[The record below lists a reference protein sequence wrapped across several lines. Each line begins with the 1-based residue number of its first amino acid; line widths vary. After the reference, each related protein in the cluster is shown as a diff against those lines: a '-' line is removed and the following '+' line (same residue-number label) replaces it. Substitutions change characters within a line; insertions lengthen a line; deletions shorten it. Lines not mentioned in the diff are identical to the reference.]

1 MRKPFVVPFIVGF
14 LFFLS
19 GNGVFAQ
26 NITIQEAKI
35 SVKGVLQEIS
45 RQSGTNFSYNPEAIN
60 TDQRISFYVKNASL
74 KETLDALSRQAPI
87 DWVLVENQI
96 VLTYS
101 ERQPDPEFFT
111 ISGFLTD
118 HTSGESLPGASVF
131 VRALSRGTS
140 TNAFGFYSLLLPK
153 GRHFVEYS
161 YIGFDSKKL
170 SMDLEKDQKQN
181 MSLDQISLALPDVLV
196 KTPTSDL
203 LNKKQLGAM
212 HINPGELR
220 NMPEFAGE
228 SGLIKSLESLP
239 GLKLHSDGSAFF
251 FARGGEKDQNLI
263 IIDDAPIYNP
273 AHLFGFYSIVIP
285 EFTKSIQ
292 VYKNDMPVSLG
303 DRLSSVIDIRTKD
316 GNLNHFEY
324 GGSFNPLLFR
334 LSLEGPIEKEK
345 SSFFVSLR
353 QSNFR
358 WLYGTAF
365 PNADLYFN
373 DFSVKWNYLF
383 SDKSRLFFTLFR
395 ATDVLADNA
404 SNAGINWGNLAL
416 TLRWNYLFNPKLF
429 SNTILSSSSYLYE
442 LKGGGNKWSSGIANI
457 TLKTN
462 FTYYISDRWTSH
474 FGAELHGYYFNPGQV
489 STSLPSTLIPS
500 AAATLSRK
508 SVLYGNA
515 HYRLPGKWQL
525 NAGLRLPV
533 WDNLAPATYFTFDEN
548 YQLQDTVVID
558 SGLYQQYVNL
568 DPRLSLS
575 YQPDSTSS
583 FKLSYG
589 QYHQYMQ
596 LISNSESPFTS
607 LEVWLPSSPTI
618 QPQRA
623 QQWSL
628 GYLKYFP
635 EAKVDFR
642 AELYY
647 KKMDH
652 QIDYEAHA
660 NTLVNPLLEGELRFG
675 QTRSYGLELFVK
687 KDFGKWYGWASYTYS
702 RTLRQTPD
710 VNGGREYPAFHDRPH
725 DVSVL
730 LNYEPHPRWT
740 LSAFWTAYTGSAF
753 SSPTGF
759 YTFNGQQIPLYGEK
773 NNDRLPNY
781 NRLDLSLRYALNKNP
796 DNKYK
801 HNLTFSIYNA
811 LAHENVVAVNF
822 NKILDD
828 NAQPV
833 VQANFIGTQNLVTTQ
848 IDLIRFFPSLT
859 YRFEWNAK
867 KEKS

>member
-1 MRKPFVVPFIVGF
+1 MIGF
-14 LFFLS
+14 LLLLS
-19 GNGVFAQ
+19 GNGAIAQ
-26 NITIQEAKI
+26 NINIPEAKI
-35 SVKGVLQEIS
+35 SVKAILQEIS
-45 RQSGTNFSYNPEAIN
+45 RQSGRNFSYNPEAIN
-60 TDQRISFYVKNASL
+60 TNQQISFSLKNASL
-74 KETLDALSRQAPI
+74 KEALDALSRQTPI
-87 DWVLVENQI
+87 DWVVVENQI
-96 VLTYS
+96 VLTWS
-101 ERQPDPEFFT
+101 ARQPEPDFFT
-111 ISGFLTD
+111 ISGFLTEQA
-118 HTSGESLPGASVF
+118 SGESLPGASVF

-140 TNAFGFYSLLLPK
+140 TNAFGFYSLRLPK
-153 GRHFVEYS
+153 GQHFVEYS
-161 YIGFDSKKL
+161 YVGFDAKKL
-170 SMDLEKDQKQN
+170 QLDLEKDEKQN
-181 MSLDQISLALPDVLV
+181 ISLEQVSLALPDVLV
-196 KTPTSDL
+196 KTPISEL
-203 LNKKQLGAM
+203 LNKKQLGLM
-212 HINPGELR
+212 YLNPGELR

-263 IIDDAPIYNP
+263 IIDDAPVYNP

-292 VYKNDMPVSLG
+292 VYKNDMPVYLG

-316 GNLNHFEY
+316 GNLNHFAY

-345 SSFFVSLR
+345 SSIFVSLR

-358 WLYGTAF
+358 WLYGASY

-373 DFSVKWNYLF
+373 DFSAKWNYLF

-395 ATDVLADNA
+395 STDVLIDKQ

-429 SNTILSSSSYLYE
+429 SNTILSSGSYLYE

-457 TLKTN
+457 TLKSN
-462 FTYYISDRWTSH
+462 FTYYINDRWTSH
-474 FGAELHGYYFNPGQV
+474 FGGELQAYYFNPGQV
-489 STSLPSTLIPS
+489 STQQPSTLIPS

-508 SVLYGNA
+508 SVLYGDV
-515 HYRLPGKWQL
+515 HYRWANQWHF
-525 NAGLRLPV
+525 NAGLRMPV
-533 WDNLAPATYFTFDEN
+533 WDNLGPATYYTFDEQ
-548 YQLQDTVVID
+548 YQVRDTVVID
-558 SGLYQQYVNL
+558 SGLYQRYANL

-575 YQPDSTSS
+575 YQPDSSS
-583 FKLSYG
+583 FFKLSYG
-589 QYHQYMQ
+589 QYHQYLQ

-635 EAKVDFR
+635 QAKVDFR

-647 KKMDH
+647 KKMNN
-652 QIDYEAHA
+652 QIDYEPHA
-660 NTLVNPLLEGELRFG
+660 NTLANPLLEGELRFG
-675 QTRSYGLELFVK
+675 QTRSYGLEFFVK
-687 KDFGKWYGWASYTYS
+687 KDFGKWHGWASYTYS
-702 RTLRQTPD
+702 RTLRQTAD
-710 VNGGREYPAFHDRPH
+710 VNGGREYPAFQDRPH

-730 LNYEPHPRWT
+730 LNYEPHPRLV

-753 SSPTGF
+753 SSPIGF
-759 YTFNGQQIPLYGEK
+759 YTFNGQQIPIYDEK
-773 NNDRLPNY
+773 NNDRFPHY
-781 NRLDLSLRYALNKNP
+781 NRLDVSLRYRLNKNP
-796 DNKYK
+796 TNKYQ